1 MPEPMRIG
9 HYAPDIWAQGGIGT
23 YIRRLGR
30 GQTDRGHDVTYL
42 GRDRASEPC
51 SDVDYTTVPDDEA
64 LFSAAEARDLDILHL
79 HKSVRTLPED
89 RVPTVRTMH
98 GHQGGCPSGSR
109 YLARTG
115 EPCDRPYTLSGCLW
129 GHFVDRC
136 GSVRPGSLTDSFTRI
151 RREVAQAERIPTY
164 TVSHF
169 LRDKM
174 RRAGCASDRLCT
186 LHSPAP
192 RVESPFTPVPGH
204 DPPRFLF
211 LGRLVPEK
219 GLDWLLRAVAGTD
232 ASVHL
237 DVAGTGPKEEE
248 MRALSTDLGVDDRV
262 SFHGWVPADDVSGL
276 MRAARAVVFPSV
288 WHEPAGLITLEAAAQ
303 GRPLIASR
311 VGGIPEYAD
320 DAYATLV
327 DARDVSGLARAIDRL
342 ASAPEHANRMGKNGY
357 RAARSTFS
365 MDRFLDR
372 VDAFYGRARAPST
385 TG

>member
-1 MPEPMRIG
+1 
-9 HYAPDIWAQGGIGT
+9 
-23 YIRRLGR
+23 
-30 GQTDRGHDVTYL
+30 
-42 GRDRASEPC
+42 
-51 SDVDYTTVPDDEA
+51 
-64 LFSAAEARDLDILHL
+64 
-79 HKSVRTLPED
+79 
-89 RVPTVRTMH
+89 
-98 GHQGGCPSGSR
+98 
-109 YLARTG
+109 
-115 EPCDRPYTLSGCLW
+115 
-129 GHFVDRC
+129 
-136 GSVRPGSLTDSFTRI
+136 
-151 RREVAQAERIPTY
+151 
-164 TVSHF
+164 
-169 LRDKM
+169 
-174 RRAGCASDRLCT
+174 
-186 LHSPAP
+186 
-192 RVESPFTPVPGH
+192 
-204 DPPRFLF
+204 
-211 LGRLVPEK
+211 
-219 GLDWLLRAVAGTD
+219 
-232 ASVHL
+232 
-237 DVAGTGPKEEE
+237 